1 MGTNQSYVG
10 GPFYPWVSLGGSVA
24 GDPTVLQLANG
35 AMVMYAVQSN
45 GTVAGAS
52 QQGAGGSWSSWQQ
65 LPVASGVSF
74 VGRPAV
80 LQLSSG
86 IIAVFARTAT
96 GAVMGTNQSYVG
108 GPFYPWVSLGGI
120 VAGEPTVLQLANGAM
135 TMYAT
140 DTGGNVWGVTQQG
153 AGGSWGP
160 WTMI

>member
-24 GDPTVLQLANG
+24 GD
-35 AMVMYAVQSN
+35 
-45 GTVAGAS
+45 
-52 QQGAGGSWSSWQQ
+52 
-65 LPVASGVSF
+65 
-74 VGRPAV
+74 
-80 LQLSSG
+80 
-86 IIAVFARTAT
+86 
-96 GAVMGTNQSYVG
+96 
-108 GPFYPWVSLGGI
+108 
-120 VAGEPTVLQLANGAM
+120 PTVLQLANGAM